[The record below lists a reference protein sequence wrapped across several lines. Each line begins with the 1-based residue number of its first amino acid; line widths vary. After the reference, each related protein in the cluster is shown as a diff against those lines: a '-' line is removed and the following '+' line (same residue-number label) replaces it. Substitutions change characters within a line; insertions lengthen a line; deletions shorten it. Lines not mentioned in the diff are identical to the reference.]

1 MRRVFTISILLLAGL
16 AAAGGCQALLLGA
29 GMAQSFESQK
39 RIEVLAEYEG
49 LEHRTLAVVVDADLG
64 ILHQHPVLCSS
75 VASGVGGLIARE
87 VSGAKVLDPR
97 YVREWQFTTPR
108 WNAMPYDDMVK
119 ALNVDRIIFIDI
131 HTFRLHPPGNRWIW
145 EGNCTATVGIVE
157 RDGLSPDQFTDAY
170 HVDANYPKL
179 KELDRDSASAE
190 IIQTGLLSDFIK
202 HTAWIFYPHLEPKY
216 PDKYKPELDAR

>member
-1 MRRVFTISILLLAGL
+1 MRSVYAILLLLLPVL
-16 AAAGGCQALLLGA
+16 AAGSGCQAFLIGA
-29 GMAQSFESQK
+29 GMAQSFEYQK

-49 LEHRTLAVVVDADLG
+49 LEHRTVAIVVDADLG
-64 ILHQHPVLCSS
+64 ILHQHPVLCDS

-87 VSGAKVLDPR
+87 VSGVRVLDPR

-119 ALNVDRIIFIDI
+119 ALNVDRIVFIDI

-145 EGNCTATVGIVE
+145 EGNCTATVGIIE
-157 RDGLSPDQFTDAY
+157 RDGLNPDQFTDAY

-179 KELDRDSASAE
+179 KELDRDSASTE
-190 IIQTGLLSDFIK
+190 IIQTGLLSEFIK

-216 PDKYKPELDAR
+216 PDMYKPELDAT